1 MRASRTDCL
10 SNVFLHPKQ
19 NLSSVKLLY
28 NFIDKNTG
36 ASYKNLMKQKLL
48 FVCTGNICRSPTADG
63 VFRHM
68 VQQANLA
75 DLYVGDSAGT
85 HGYHVG
91 SRPDLRAIQIG
102 AKRGYSFSDL
112 RARQLVSNDFEE
124 VDYVLAMDAGHLRQM
139 ERINAGR
146 DHATICMFTDFL
158 DDHDKGIDVP
168 DPYYGD
174 LKDFEQVLDLV
185 EKSTAALIDH
195 LQKQSRQD

>member
-1 MRASRTDCL
+1 MRVSRTDCL

-91 SRPDLRAIQIG
+91 ERPDLRAIQIG

-124 VDYVLAMDAGHLRQM
+124 FDYVLAMDAGHLRQM
-139 ERINAGR
+139 QRMNAGR

-174 LKDFEQVLDLV
+174 LKGFEQVLDLV

>member
-1 MRASRTDCL
+1 
-10 SNVFLHPKQ
+10 
-19 NLSSVKLLY
+19 
-28 NFIDKNTG
+28 
-36 ASYKNLMKQKLL
+36 MKQKLL

-91 SRPDLRAIQIG
+91 ERPDLRAIQIG

-124 VDYVLAMDAGHLRQM
+124 FDYVLAMDAGHLRQM
-139 ERINAGR
+139 QRMNAGR

-174 LKDFEQVLDLV
+174 LKGFEQVLDLV